1 MDAGEYLHH
10 LLPEIIL
17 IVGACA
23 TVLVKLRRDDTL
35 RDLTPVLALL
45 TLIAA
50 LGVSLWRGAPRAPI
64 ELPGLL
70 ITPLTYYVRLIGLVM
85 GVLILLVNWY
95 VPERAERCE
104 FFSMILFSLS
114 GLLLTAASNDL
125 VVLFFAIELVS
136 VPTYVLV
143 CLSRLDTRASEASVK
158 YFFLGALAAALMAY
172 GFSFLYGAAGS
183 TVLRSGG
190 PDCLMGH
197 FAAHGVARYAV
208 VGLLLALSGLFFK
221 IVAVPFHA
229 YAPDVYEG
237 AASPISALLS
247 FLPKLAGFVGLI
259 QVLSMLDWRLPES
272 VTWMLWC
279 VAVLSMTVGN
289 VLALLQSNVKRI
301 LAYSSIAH
309 TGYMLIGLLV
319 GPMAGEG
326 PMRDGI
332 AALLFYIAV
341 YGAMNLGAFAV
352 LALLKTPDGP
362 AEELYELH
370 GLSVRHPA
378 AALAMVICA
387 FSLMGF
393 PPTAGFLGKVYV
405 FASAFSVR
413 AANPFHGPLIALA
426 IIGVI
431 NSAIAAAYYL
441 RIAAACYLGEEEVPT
456 ERIGGAPMRF
466 SLTACGLVLLVLFA
480 WSSPLVSRA
489 QSAARQPPLMR
500 NQLSSQSVNRLE
512 SRSHQEQSAPDHTAR
527 PSRRPSA
534 GVAFAPETGTIGG

>member
-1 MDAGEYLHH
+1 MNATDYLHH

-17 IVGACA
+17 VVGACITLLA
-23 TVLVKLRRDDTL
+23 RFGRDEGS
-35 RDLTPVLALL
+35 RSVAPVLALV

-50 LGVSLWRGAPRAPI
+50 LAVSLWRGEPRLPV
-64 ELPGLL
+64 ELPGVLL
-70 ITPLTYYVRLIGLVM
+70 TPLTYYVRLIGLGM

-95 VPERAERCE
+95 VPDGAERSE
-104 FFSMILFSLS
+104 FFSLILFSLS

-143 CLSRLDTRASEASVK
+143 ALSRLDTRASEASVK
-158 YFFLGALAAALMAY
+158 YFFLGALAAALMVY
-172 GFSFLYGAAGS
+172 GFSFLYGVSGS
-183 TVLRSGG
+183 TVLRDGS
-190 PDCLMGH
+190 PQCLASH
-197 FAAHGVARYAV
+197 FAAHGVVPCAMI
-208 VGLLLALSGLFFK
+208 GLLLAMGGLFFK
-221 IVAVPFHA
+221 VAAVPFHV

-259 QVLSMLDWRLPES
+259 QIMSVLDWRLPES
-272 VTWMLWC
+272 IMWVLWC

-309 TGYMLIGLLV
+309 TGYMLVGLLV
-319 GPMAGEG
+319 GPVAGEG
-326 PMRDGI
+326 PMRDGV

-352 LALLKTPDGP
+352 LAALKTRDGP
-362 AEELYELH
+362 AEEMHDLH
-370 GLSVRHPA
+370 GLGIRRPA
-378 AALAMVICA
+378 AALVMAVCA

-405 FASAFSVR
+405 FASAFSVEAGR
-413 AANPFHGPLIALA
+413 PFHGPLIALA
-426 IIGVI
+426 VIGVI

-441 RIAAACYLGEEEVPT
+441 RIAAACYLGEEEAET
-456 ERIGGAPMRF
+456 EPVGGAPMRF
-466 SLTACGLVLLVLFA
+466 SLAVCGVALLVLFA

-489 QSAARQPPLMR
+489 QSAAGQPMLTWDG
-500 NQLSSQSVNRLE
+500 S
-512 SRSHQEQSAPDHTAR
+512 SAPRAELSTDWKIDAS
-527 PSRRPSA
+527 PPA
-534 GVAFAPETGTIGG
+534 DG